1 MAQAYANGTGGKKRD
16 EAEARRWLVRA
27 ASQNYDSAQL
37 DLGTWLVDGRGGP
50 RDYKAGFG
58 WLERAAKGG
67 NAAAQNRLAKLYM
80 AGIGTD
86 PDTITAAAWY
96 FLARRSGLKD
106 AEMEDMLA
114 GLTEAEQKDAL
125 ERANRLR

>member
-1 MAQAYANGTGGKKRD
+1 MMGDNVTATN
-16 EAEARRWLVRA
+16 
-27 ASQNYDSAQL
+27 
-37 DLGTWLVDGRGGP
+37 
-50 RDYKAGFG
+50 
-58 WLERAAKGG
+58 
-67 NAAAQNRLAKLYM
+67 
-80 AGIGTD
+80 